1 MPYTKDEKEN
11 LDFYIGFRDDLR
23 YQYLNRLSGSAA
35 TNFRNPDN
43 NILLSYEDIFTSEG
57 LEKVKVADGIY
68 KGYVTQDQIES
79 SRTTTSEFLPIF
91 DKGNMSADPVEREK
105 GLLDKLI
112 DRNITEL
119 SEDLIASSL
128 PEGVGNGSVITN
140 EDPTDQT
147 RYLIEDNQKRK
158 YNNLGEY
165 YGMGKTVADLITLEE
180 SAITRIPD
188 GEDIDYWK

>member
-158 YNNLGEY
+158 YRTFREWRR
-165 YGMGKTVADLITLEE
+165 T
-180 SAITRIPD
+180 
-188 GEDIDYWK
+188 

>member
-57 LEKVKVADGIY
+57 LEKVKVADSIY

-188 GEDIDYWK
+188 GEDID

>member
-35 TNFRNPDN
+35 RNFRNPDN

-91 DKGNMSADPVEREK
+91 DKGNMASDPVEREK

-147 RYLIEDNQKRK
+147 RYLIDDNQKRK

-188 GEDIDYWK
+188 GEDID

>member
-180 SAITRIPD
+180 STITRIPD
-188 GEDIDYWK
+188 GEDID

>member
-11 LDFYIGFRDDLR
+11 LDFYIGVRDDLR

-188 GEDIDYWK
+188 GEDID

>member
-35 TNFRNPDN
+35 RNFRNPDN

-188 GEDIDYWK
+188 GEDID

>member
-188 GEDIDYWK
+188 GEDID

>member
-91 DKGNMSADPVEREK
+91 DKGKR
-105 GLLDKLI
+105 
-112 DRNITEL
+112 
-119 SEDLIASSL
+119 AS
-128 PEGVGNGSVITN
+128 IY
-140 EDPTDQT
+140 
-147 RYLIEDNQKRK
+147 RHF
-158 YNNLGEY
+158 
-165 YGMGKTVADLITLEE
+165 
-180 SAITRIPD
+180 
-188 GEDIDYWK
+188 

>member
-68 KGYVTQDQIES
+68 KGYVTQDKIES

-188 GEDIDYWK
+188 GEDID

>member
-1 MPYTKDEKEN
+1 MK
-11 LDFYIGFRDDLR
+11 
-23 YQYLNRLSGSAA
+23 
-35 TNFRNPDN
+35 
-43 NILLSYEDIFTSEG
+43 G

-188 GEDIDYWK
+188 GEDID

>member
-35 TNFRNPDN
+35 TNIRNPDN

-165 YGMGKTVADLITLEE
+165 YGMG
-180 SAITRIPD
+180 
-188 GEDIDYWK
+188 

>member
-23 YQYLNRLSGSAA
+23 YQYLNRLSGSAG

-188 GEDIDYWK
+188 GEDID

>member
-91 DKGNMSADPVEREK
+91 DKGNMSTDPVEREK

-188 GEDIDYWK
+188 GEDID

>member
-112 DRNITEL
+112 DRNISEL

-188 GEDIDYWK
+188 GEDID

>member
-1 MPYTKDEKEN
+1 
-11 LDFYIGFRDDLR
+11 
-23 YQYLNRLSGSAA
+23 
-35 TNFRNPDN
+35 
-43 NILLSYEDIFTSEG
+43 
-57 LEKVKVADGIY
+57 
-68 KGYVTQDQIES
+68 
-79 SRTTTSEFLPIF
+79 
-91 DKGNMSADPVEREK
+91 MSADPVEREK

-188 GEDIDYWK
+188 GEDID

>member
-180 SAITRIPD
+180 SAISRIPD
-188 GEDIDYWK
+188 GEDID

>member
-11 LDFYIGFRDDLR
+11 LDFYIGFRDVLR
-23 YQYLNRLSGSAA
+23 YQYLNRLSGAAA

-188 GEDIDYWK
+188 GEDID